1 MCGTLIGMT
10 EKAAFNAEEWSKLV
24 EAPALA
30 ALRVVAADR
39 GGTIRESL
47 SLGRAYAEAREEGGG
62 LLGEIASTPPHVD
75 RSELKDREAIPQRTE
90 QALREALSILERT
103 QRPRSSRPTA
113 TSSSSWPTP
122 SPTRTR
128 RAASSES
135 AAKRSARANRQALDE
150 LAAVVGA

>member
-47 SLGRAYAEAREEGGG
+47 SLGRAYAEVREEGGG
-62 LLGEIASTPPHVD
+62 LLGEIA
-75 RSELKDREAIPQRTE
+75 
-90 QALREALSILERT
+90 
-103 QRPRSSRPTA
+103 A
-113 TSSSSWPTP
+113 TCLLYTSP
-122 SPTRTR
+122 SPRDGLLSR
-128 RAASSES
+128 MPSS
-135 AAKRSARANRQALDE
+135 A
-150 LAAVVGA
+150 

>member
-47 SLGRAYAEAREEGGG
+47 SLGRAYAEARKDDGG
-62 LLGEIASTPPHVD
+62 LLGEIAGTPPQLD
-75 RSELKDREAIPQRTE
+75 RSQLKDREAIPQRTE

-103 QRPRSSRPTA
+103 A
-113 TSSSSWPTP
+113 TPEEVEAY
-122 SPTRTR
+122 
-128 RAASSES
+128 RAFVLKLADTVAHAHKEGGFLGIGGKEVSES
-135 AAKRSARANRQALDE
+135 EQAALDE
-150 LAAVVGA
+150 LATVVRA